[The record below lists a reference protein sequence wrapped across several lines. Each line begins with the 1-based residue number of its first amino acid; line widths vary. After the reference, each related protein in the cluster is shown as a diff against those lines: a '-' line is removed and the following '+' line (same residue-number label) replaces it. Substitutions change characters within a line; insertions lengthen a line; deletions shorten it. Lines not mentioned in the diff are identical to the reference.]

1 MAGEEHDPLAIY
13 VSNIN
18 WETTACVCAPRSSFP
33 CGCDVVSDCCVL
45 CRIRLREVF
54 TQSFGR
60 VAHVNLKENKV
71 RRGPS
76 YAFIIFESSDSAQKA
91 IAQGSML
98 VDGRSLKF
106 EARR

>member
-1 MAGEEHDPLAIY
+1 MRLRTPFLAALWRLRMILH
-13 VSNIN
+13 SMI
-18 WETTACVCAPRSSFP
+18 
-33 CGCDVVSDCCVL
+33 SDCCVL
-45 CRIRLREVF
+45 RRIRLREVF